1 MAKKTK
7 ISSRLTSEAEE
18 RKFWEKNDS
27 TPYVDWSQASRVRF
41 SELKPSTTSISIRLP
56 TDLMEQITTSANS
69 KDITYQSL
77 IKLWLSE
84 KMGQSRTNR

>member
-56 TDLMEQITTSANS
+56 TDLLEQIKTSANR
-69 KDITYQSL
+69 KDIPYQSL